1 MNFGQFR
8 QANGATGAQAAAINA
23 ARARA
28 YIGIR
33 DFMADNVL
41 NLNIHPQN

>member
-1 MNFGQFR
+1 MAQQGQQAAMNFGQFS

-28 YIGIR
+28 YAR
-33 DFMADNVL
+33 N
-41 NLNIHPQN
+41 Q